1 MNLKTEMK
9 NEFITDGYDEDY
21 HRLGDNDFG
30 NKKYFDKHYANETQK
45 TKYMLINR
53 KHKKVKGK

>member
-1 MNLKTEMK
+1 MK